1 MSGFTF
7 ERREIKYRITAAQR
21 AALEA
26 AVGTRMS
33 PDEHGDSTICNIY
46 YDTPD
51 YRLIRASLE
60 KPAYKEKLRLR
71 SYGVA
76 APGGEVFLELKKKYK
91 GIVYKRRITLPEDIA
106 GEFIAGRAP
115 LGEHGQIGRE
125 IEYFAAFYAP
135 LLPAVHLSYERRA
148 WFSREEPDL
157 RITFDKNIRFR
168 REDVSLTLPAGG
180 QRILPESESLL
191 EIKTAQSLPLRA
203 RHGAGDSRRVPV
215 DGGRPC
221 LRYGLRRGRGGVH
234 ASHLPYLCGALP
246 LALR

>member
-7 ERREIKYRITAAQR
+7 ERREIKYRIT

-46 YDTPD
+46 YDTPE

-191 EIKTAQSLPLRA
+191 EIKTTQSLPLRA

-215 DGGRPC
+215 NGGRPC

-234 ASHLPYLCGALP
+234 ASHLPCLCGALP